1 MLTRQE
7 YLQNPCRASALPYW
21 KLCAGNLP
29 EGVEVIHEK
38 EAGKRIGDVSTAVE
52 CYFRL
57 FHHLDTLSIDS
68 HSEIVLQTAWK
79 EVNVFAE
86 IINASYPDLRVSE
99 AQLLQLQAQ
108 ACFSPEGWVVA
119 LDRQSG
125 KPLACGIAALD
136 RQMQEISLE
145 WNQDAVP
152 SFTED
157 QYRALCAKFSA
168 EDFSIPDGDAL
179 SSPDQYKLSCVS
191 VQKVK

>member
-136 RQMQEISLE
+136 RQ
-145 WNQDAVP
+145 
-152 SFTED
+152 
-157 QYRALCAKFSA
+157 KFSHA
-168 EDFSIPDGDAL
+168 AVVQHEGQGTLRHSQRQGGWPLLPRAVL
-179 SSPDQYKLSCVS
+179 SKMWFYR
-191 VQKVK
+191 

>member
-38 EAGKRIGDVSTAVE
+38 EAGKRIGDVSTAIE
-52 CYFRL
+52 RYFRL

-68 HSEIVLQTAWK
+68 HSEIMLQTAWK

-125 KPLACGIAALD
+125 KPLAC
-136 RQMQEISLE
+136 
-145 WNQDAVP
+145 
-152 SFTED
+152 
-157 QYRALCAKFSA
+157 
-168 EDFSIPDGDAL
+168 
-179 SSPDQYKLSCVS
+179 
-191 VQKVK
+191 

>member
-38 EAGKRIGDVSTAVE
+38 EAGKRIGDVSTAIE
-52 CYFRL
+52 RYFRL

-68 HSEIVLQTAWK
+68 HSEIMLQTAWK

-152 SFTED
+152 YFTED